1 MFPNRVFFSFALGI
15 WRADTGILF
24 GASEGVRDGTCVST
38 LGSCAIYFE
47 WVDTADGNT
56 LGVSVSILTGSGIVS
71 ILFNCFANVSKAL
84 RTGSPASKLG
94 VVVDGGFVRM
104 VMISVAACLRKST
117 SLTCGNGTLVGKNVT
132 VSHVLVCF
140 VRGK

>member
-1 MFPNRVFFSFALGI
+1 MAHVCPP
-15 WRADTGILF
+15 
-24 GASEGVRDGTCVST
+24 SEVVIIS
-38 LGSCAIYFE
+38 FE

-56 LGVSVSILTGSGIVS
+56 LEVDVSILTGSGIVS

-84 RTGSPASKLG
+84 RTGSPASELG

-117 SLTCGNGTLVGKNVT
+117 SLTCGNGTLVGKM
-132 VSHVLVCF
+132 
-140 VRGK
+140 